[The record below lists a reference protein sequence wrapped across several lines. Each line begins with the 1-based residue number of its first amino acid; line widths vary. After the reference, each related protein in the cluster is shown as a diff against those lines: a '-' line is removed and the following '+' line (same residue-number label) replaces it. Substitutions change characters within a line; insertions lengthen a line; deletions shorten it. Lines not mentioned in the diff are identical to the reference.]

1 MNLEQETLEYKLA
14 LEENIDAINASLQSD
29 IKKRKARQRLNTA
42 REQLHFKT
50 QDLLEQAELQRE

>member
-1 MNLEQETLEYKLA
+1 MNDQILEYKLA

-29 IKKRKARQRLNTA
+29 IRKRKARQRLNTA

-50 QDLLEQAELQRE
+50 QDLLEQAELNRE